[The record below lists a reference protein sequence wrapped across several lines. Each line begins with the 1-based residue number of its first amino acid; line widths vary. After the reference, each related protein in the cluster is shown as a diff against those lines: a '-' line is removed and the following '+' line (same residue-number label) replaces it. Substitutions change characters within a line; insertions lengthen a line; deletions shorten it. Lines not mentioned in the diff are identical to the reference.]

1 MEKGGKALDDEALT
15 VAVEAIGGFPYM
27 FQLLGYRAWNLASDR
42 TQVTAADI
50 RSAAAIAQRELEE
63 RVYEATYYEL
73 TEADRA
79 FLTAMLEDSRTTKQ
93 AALAKR
99 LGKQSGHVSRYK
111 KRLLKQGIISERA
124 KGQLEF
130 CLPGFRE
137 FFAARE
143 AEVD

>member
-73 TEADRA
+73 TAVSYTHLDVY
-79 FLTAMLEDSRTTKQ
+79 
-93 AALAKR
+93 KR
-99 LGKQSGHVSRYK
+99 QERCGRNAI
-111 KRLLKQGIISERA
+111 LL
-124 KGQLEF
+124 
-130 CLPGFRE
+130 
-137 FFAARE
+137 
-143 AEVD
+143 